1 MGTVVLVCQMGNR
14 AKPVS
19 LSSRVGRPHAG
30 RRTPILWLVGALASA
45 LAMQAAAGPVP
56 RSGPA
61 PGGNP
66 VEKVAVFGPDDRVRL
81 PDNYRD
87 LKKSI
92 GVLYNNRAR
101 TMCTAFCVADDIV
114 ATAAH
119 CVFRTAGERAPNTDG
134 FVFMRPG
141 GGRTDKSAI
150 AGAGRKSSAQHVLA
164 GTAELSVRPPI
175 DAARDWAL
183 VKLGRPACQGRA
195 LPVRALPSEAITRE
209 ARANRL
215 FQVGFHRD
223 FLAWQPV
230 YSKPCEAGRS
240 LGGSDWKSVERDF
253 AEPGHL
259 ILHTCDTG
267 GASSGSP
274 LMIDTPSGPEVVGIN
289 VGTYMQARVMI
300 EDGEVVHRAKAD
312 AVANTAVGAEAF
324 AARLEAFRQAAI
336 LQSGANMRAL
346 QVELKSRGLYRGP
359 LDGMHGLLVRKA
371 ILDYERSVGLIETGV
386 PTAALLRRL
395 EEENGA
401 RRNNSRV

>member
-1 MGTVVLVCQMGNR
+1 
-14 AKPVS
+14 
-19 LSSRVGRPHAG
+19 
-30 RRTPILWLVGALASA
+30 
-45 LAMQAAAGPVP
+45 MQAAAGPVP
-56 RSGPA
+56 RPVSA

-66 VEKVAVFGPDDRVRL
+66 VEKVAVFGPDDRVLL
-81 PDNYRD
+81 PDSYRD

-92 GVLYNNRAR
+92 GVLFNSRSH

-119 CVFRTAGERAPNTDG
+119 CIFRTSGERAPSTDG
-134 FVFMRPG
+134 FIFTRPG
-141 GGRTDKSAI
+141 AGRGERAVI

-183 VKLGRPACQGRA
+183 VKLGRPACQGRT
-195 LPVRALPSEAITRE
+195 LPVRMLSSDEIIRE
-209 ARANRL
+209 AAAKRL

-240 LGGSDWKSVERDF
+240 FGGSDWKSVERDF
-253 AEPGHL
+253 AQPGHL
-259 ILHTCDTG
+259 VLHTCDTG

-274 LMIDTPSGPEVVGIN
+274 LMVDTPSGPEVVAIN
-289 VGTYMQARVMI
+289 VGTYMQARVLI
-300 EDGEVVHRAKAD
+300 EDGEVVHRSKAD

-324 AARLEAFRQAAI
+324 AGKLEAFRQAAI
-336 LQSGANMRAL
+336 LQSGPSMRAL
-346 QVELKSRGLYRGP
+346 QVELKSRGLYSGP
-359 LDGMHGLLVRKA
+359 LDGVFGTQMRRA